1 MKTFKALPLL
11 ALALSFAPTLNS
23 ARADSAELES
33 VIANESR
40 RLAELQT
47 FRMLRI
53 EAQNQM
59 GAVRATLRTERPA
72 RLCAKIALA
81 QSAFAAALN
90 QAKVVD
96 SVPHLPDGQLS
107 SGLTDSM
114 TRADRTIKSALGYCG
129 IQYND
134 VIAARE
140 GDRNSVESPVIYAHV
155 QLQVMEGLTQTYEKC
170 ARALRLQVIGYRR

>member
-1 MKTFKALPLL
+1 MKTFKALAVV
-11 ALALSFAPTLNS
+11 ALALSFAPALNS

-107 SGLTDSM
+107 SGLTEMM
-114 TRADRTIKSALGYCG
+114 TTADDFARSALGYCG
-129 IQYND
+129 IQYYG

-140 GDRNSVESPVIYAHV
+140 GDRNSADSPVVTAYV
-155 QLQVMEGLTQTYEKC
+155 YLQTIERLTQTYERG
-170 ARALRLQVIGYRR
+170 ARALRLQAMGYRR